1 MKLYTPKKNM
11 FYFSIVLAG
20 LGLIGTL
27 INIPFI
33 SGIAF
38 WFLFLSYLILVIDML
53 GGW

>member
-1 MKLYTPKKNM
+1 MKLYTPKRSTFNI
-11 FYFSIVLAG
+11 SIVLAG

-27 INIPFI
+27 INIPLL

-38 WFLFLSYLILVIDML
+38 WFLFVSYIFLVIDML